1 MTYVDMDRPDSGFRD
16 RDETDDPPHG
26 VLRKVEVGR
35 MLSDPPPPVPW
46 LAQPILARG
55 YLSLLT
61 GRPGEGKSM
70 VAQALAVASAAGSG
84 VGGMTVERGGVLLL
98 DGENGRHELH
108 RRVHSLGLPSSAES
122 RFALYEAEGFHLG
135 RHLDSLEELLASYRP
150 AFLVLDSFRTLWPG
164 GDENSSEEVARVL
177 DRLRVLVR
185 RYEAATLL
193 LHHLSKGG
201 GAYRGSSAIAASCE
215 LAFKLDRAEGD
226 ADLERRRLTCF
237 KSRPAAEPEPL
248 WLRLAASDNRIEV
261 CEADPFSGSVS
272 VVDALRGEVLRAV
285 TDGSSK
291 LNEIATAV
299 NRTPK
304 DGTVRRVLNSLVED
318 GSLRRLGQEYELPES
333 AKVPRTN
340 GSGTLALGTE
350 ARTVA
355 AIDGSG
361 SADEHE

>member
-16 RDETDDPPHG
+16 RDETEGPSQG

-70 VAQALAVASAAGSG
+70 IAQALAVASAAGSEVAG
-84 VGGMTVERGGVLLL
+84 ITVAKGGVLLL

-108 RRVHSLGLPSSAES
+108 RRVHSLGLPSSAER

-135 RHLDSLEELLASYRP
+135 RHLDALEELLASYRP

-177 DRLRVLVR
+177 DRLRGLVR
-185 RYEAATLL
+185 RYESATLL

-248 WLRLAASDNRIEV
+248 WLRLAANDERIEV
-261 CEADPFSGSVS
+261 REAEPFSGSVS
-272 VVDALRGEVLRAV
+272 VADALRGDVLRAV

-291 LNEIATAV
+291 LNEIAIAV

-304 DGTVRRVLNSLVED
+304 DGTVRRVLNSLVEE
-318 GSLRRLGQEYELPES
+318 GLLRRLGQEYGLPGG
-333 AKVPRTN
+333 AKVPRTTDL
-340 GSGTLALGTE
+340 GTLAPGTD
-350 ARTVA
+350 ARAAVTV
-355 AIDGSG
+355 DGSG
-361 SADEHE
+361 